1 MALNGCQATIVGNT
15 TAPFEL
21 RFTPNG
27 TAVGDVTVAVNR
39 RTKVDGEWTDGDP
52 MFVRVTLWEEY
63 AENAAETLD
72 ETGVRVTATGELY
85 VRPWETRE
93 GDERLSI
100 EMAAD
105 TLAPDLRWAQADV
118 TRIKSD
124 GGRGKGRDRDRDDD
138 DREDRGSR
146 GRSSRGRGG
155 RDSRSDRR
163 GSDRGS
169 RRGGRDDRDER
180 EDRGGRSGGR
190 SSGKRSSV
198 WDRDE
203 EGD

>member
-39 RTKVDGEWTDGDP
+39 RTKVDGEWEDGDP
-52 MFVRVTLWEEY
+52 MFVRVTVWEDF
-63 AENAAETLD
+63 AEHCAETLD

-105 TLAPDLRWAQADV
+105 TLAPDLRWAEADV
-118 TRIKSD
+118 KRIKSD
-124 GGRGKGRDRDRDDD
+124 GKRGRSRDDRDD

-155 RDSRSDRR
+155 RDSRDDRR
-163 GSDRGS
+163 GSTRGS
-169 RRGGRDDRDER
+169 RRDDRDDRDDDRAER
-180 EDRGGRSGGR
+180 RGGGR